1 MKRGGPKN
9 THGDQTSDPEEPGS
23 GQLLNSREGAQGSA
37 HDLSLSPRFVSL
49 IPASSRSTL
58 QARANEEMEWARLH
72 RQEVFDAYARLRESR
87 DGNLGCL

>member
-1 MKRGGPKN
+1 
-9 THGDQTSDPEEPGS
+9 
-23 GQLLNSREGAQGSA
+23 
-37 HDLSLSPRFVSL
+37 
-49 IPASSRSTL
+49 L